1 MATSYKISIAI
12 PTYNRADLLLR
23 AVNSCLNQTYSN
35 IEVIVSDNC
44 SSDNSIEILRQINDS
59 RLFIHTNK
67 SNIGMKSNF
76 QKCLDYSSGHLFLLL
91 SDDDYFMSRSALEQF
106 ISEFDKTE
114 AKILIS
120 SVMLERDAG
129 LSPGKYKQVKSDSD
143 FLIKYFSNDISVFPC
158 ATMFDMTCL
167 KDEKYNYD
175 ELTLSVDAFLLIKV
189 IEKYKGNAVH
199 FFDGKLIAYK
209 VHNSESSAD
218 YKVWQEDLEFLKTHI
233 TKSTIVDK
241 AQIAKALTESIDRA
255 ILGYLARKYKKKGI
269 TFSFLSD
276 FIFSLGRII
285 KFSNL
290 LFIFRRFFL

>member
-1 MATSYKISIAI
+1 MDTSYKISIAI

-23 AVNSCLNQTYSN
+23 AVNSCLSQTYSN

-44 SSDNSIEILRQINDS
+44 SSDNSIDILRQINDP

-67 SNIGMKSNF
+67 SNIGMKLNF
-76 QKCLDYSSGHLFLLL
+76 QKCLNSSNGHLFLLL
-91 SDDDYFMSRSALEQF
+91 SDDDYFMSSSALEQF
-106 ISEFDKTE
+106 VVEFDKTE

-120 SVMLERDAG
+120 SVMLERAAG
-129 LSPGKYKQVKSDSD
+129 LSPGKYEQVKSDSD

-167 KDEKYNYD
+167 IDEKYNYD

-209 VHNSESSAD
+209 IHNSESSAD
-218 YKVWQEDLEFLKTHI
+218 YKVWQKDLEFLKTHI

-241 AQIAKALTESIDRA
+241 GKIAKALTESIDRA

-276 FIFSLGRII
+276 FIFSLGKII